1 MSIDSSQRI
10 FKLNISKHR
19 KVSCKKLKNQAED
32 DVEGGRTQNMCA
44 KNSTVKSVQKWENC
58 TKDKLECLDVK
69 YDYYTMTCIYEFY
82 GQIYTNK

>member
-1 MSIDSSQRI
+1 MLRVDEYKICAWKILRWN
-10 FKLNISKHR
+10 LY
-19 KVSCKKLKNQAED
+19 KKL
-32 DVEGGRTQNMCA
+32 
-44 KNSTVKSVQKWENC
+44 ENC